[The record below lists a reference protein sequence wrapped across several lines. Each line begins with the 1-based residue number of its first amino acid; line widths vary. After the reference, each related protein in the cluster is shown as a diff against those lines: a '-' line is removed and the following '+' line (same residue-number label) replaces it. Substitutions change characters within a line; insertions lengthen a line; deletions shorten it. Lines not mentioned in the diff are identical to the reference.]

1 MSLALPRR
9 ITRLA
14 RATVASAV
22 ATLLVVGGPA
32 ACFQGETIRQYQF
45 DIVDGEPALVM
56 REVAQP
62 RPGANEVLVR
72 VRAVSLNQRD
82 LTMLDGAA
90 GRRGIVPLS
99 DGAGEVV
106 AVGSSVTRFEVG
118 DRVAGIFFTGW
129 LSGRPGPDANGS
141 ARGGAI
147 DGMLS
152 EMVVS
157 HEDALVDI
165 PEHLSFEEAA
175 TLPCAAVTAWNG
187 LFKHGTYQEG
197 DFVLLEGTG
206 GVSLFGLQFSV
217 AAGARSII
225 TSSSDEKLA
234 RAREMGAVGTVNY
247 RTNAEW
253 QDAVRE
259 LTGGVGVHHVLDVGG
274 ESTLPRAIQALGQ
287 EGHIAIIGGLTGF
300 ADTMP
305 VGSFI
310 GSRRS
315 VSGIYVG
322 SRDDFEAMNR
332 FISQHELRPVI
343 DTVFGFDEAV
353 AAFDFMA
360 NEDYMGKIVITIPPP
375 AAAIP

>member
-1 MSLALPRR
+1 MNNALPRR
-9 ITRLA
+9 IARLA
-14 RATVASAV
+14 KTTLASAV

-32 ACFQGETIRQYQF
+32 ACFQGEPMRQYQF
-45 DIVDGEPALVM
+45 DIVDGEPALVT
-56 REVAQP
+56 REVARPSP
-62 RPGANEVLVR
+62 RANEVLVR

-82 LTMLDGAA
+82 LTMLEGAA
-90 GRRGIVPLS
+90 GRRGMVPLS
-99 DGAGEVV
+99 DGAGEVI
-106 AVGSSVTRFEVG
+106 AVGSGVTRFEVG
-118 DRVAGIFFTGW
+118 DRVAGIFFAEW
-129 LSGRPGPDANGS
+129 LSGRPGPEANGS
-141 ARGGAI
+141 ARGGSI

-152 EMVVS
+152 EMIVS
-157 HEDALVDI
+157 HEDALVEI

-225 TSSSDEKLA
+225 TSSSDEKLE
-234 RAREMGAVGTVNY
+234 RAREMGAFGTANY
-247 RTNAEW
+247 RANAEW
-253 QDAVRE
+253 QDEVRE
-259 LTGGVGVHHVLDVGG
+259 LTGGGGVHHVLDVGG
-274 ESTLPRAIQALGQ
+274 ESTLPRAIRALAS

-305 VGSFI
+305 VRTFV
-310 GSRRS
+310 GSRHS

-322 SRDDFEAMNR
+322 SREDFEAMNR
-332 FISQHELRPVI
+332 FIAEHALRPVV
-343 DTVFGFDEAV
+343 DTVFAFDEAA

-360 NEDYMGKIVITIPPP
+360 NGDYMGKIVITIPPP